1 MGVET
6 AVALGA
12 GALMGGLA
20 GSQEQGG
27 GTQTQTSQP
36 WGPQQEYLTYGFGQA
51 KNAYQN
57 ASQNPVYQGQRVAGL
72 NPFSS
77 NIANMVGGYA
87 PTSFGF
93 GQNALSQGSQVAGTG
108 AGFAG
113 NAADLFSRYNGVDPT
128 QTIINNAGQYA
139 NNPFAQGMIDS
150 ASRDVTRNLY
160 ENQLPTLAKAAAG
173 SGNTNST
180 RAGVESAIAQRG
192 AADRLADI
200 SSNVRGQLFN
210 TGLSQAQ
217 NQFNQN
223 LTNSL
228 AANQQLSNAYGAGL
242 NGQIQ
247 GQQMVGNAFD
257 QGTGAGNVFQGQNQA
272 ELNADMQKFA
282 EQRDIPL
289 DLLGRYM
296 GLVQGNYGGT
306 TTTQMPSYGGGWQG
320 ALTGALGGAMGGAGI
335 AQKLGGFSLGSSGGG
350 GTGWGTTGRT
360 GAVNPLTDSGMS
372 SFFG

>member
-1 MGVET
+1 MPDLITGGI
-6 AVALGA
+6 AAG
-12 GALMGGLA
+12 GALLGGLA

-27 GTQTQTSQP
+27 GTQSTTSAPWEAQQP
-36 WGPQQEYLTYGFGQA
+36 YLTYGFEQA
-51 KNAYQN
+51 KDLYGK

-72 NPFSS
+72 NPFTS

-113 NAADLFSRYNGVDPT
+113 NAADLYSRYNGVDPT
-128 QTIINNAGQYA
+128 QTILNNASQYA
-139 NNPFAQGMIDS
+139 NSPYAQGMID
-150 ASRDVTRNLY
+150 AAGRDVTRNLY

-200 SSNVRGQLFN
+200 SSNIRGSLFN
-210 TGLSQAQ
+210 TGLQQAQ
-217 NQFNQN
+217 SQFNQN

-228 AANQQLSNAYGAGL
+228 AANQQLSNAYGAG
-242 NGQIQ
+242 NNAMIQ

-257 QGTGAGNVFQGQNQA
+257 QGTGAGNVFQGQNQN
-272 ELNADMQKFA
+272 ELNAAMQQFN
-282 EQRDIPL
+282 EQQNNPM
-289 DLLGRYM
+289 DLLSKYM

-306 TTTQMPSYGGGWQG
+306 STTQLPSYGGGWQG
-320 ALTGALGGAMGGAGI
+320 ALTGALGGALGGAGI
-335 AQKLGGFSLGSSGGG
+335 ASKLGGFNTTPTSTSYGVSGVPGYSSYSLRNG
-350 GTGWGTTGRT
+350 
-360 GAVNPLTDSGMS
+360 
-372 SFFG
+372 FQ

>member
-1 MGVET
+1 MGIET
-6 AVALGA
+6 AAVMAG
-12 GALMGGLA
+12 GALLGGLA

-36 WGPQQEYLTYGFGQA
+36 WSEQIPYLTYGFGQA
-51 KNAYQN
+51 KDLYQQ
-57 ASQNPVYQGQRVAGL
+57 AAQNPVYQGQRVAAL

-87 PTSFGF
+87 PTSFGY

-108 AGFAG
+108 SSFAG
-113 NAADLFSRYNGVDPT
+113 NAADLYSRYTGIDPT
-128 QTIINNAGQYA
+128 QTILNNASQYA
-139 NNPFAQGMIDS
+139 NSPYAQGMIDA

-200 SSNVRGQLFN
+200 SSTVRGQLFN
-210 TGLSQAQ
+210 TGLQQAQ
-217 NQFNQN
+217 SQFNQN

-228 AANQQLSNAYGAGL
+228 AANSQLANAYGTGL
-242 NGQIQ
+242 NAQLQ

-257 QGTGAGNVFQGQNQA
+257 QGTAAGNVFQNQNQN
-272 ELNADMQKFA
+272 ELNAEMQKFQ
-282 EQRDIPL
+282 EQQNNPM
-289 DLLGRYM
+289 DLLSKYM

-320 ALTGALGGAMGGAGI
+320 ALTGALGGALGGAGI
-335 AQKLGGFSLGSSGGG
+335 ASKLGGFNLGSSGSGSGG
-350 GTGWGTTGRT
+350 FGGASGQAWKDSGWGF
-360 GAVNPLTDSGMS
+360 VKQ
-372 SFFG
+372 